1 MPLIA
6 PDTFRVL
13 ALVSLVPAVASHGF
27 IGLALMF
34 MVLGACMIP
43 RALGTPAWLDVA
55 YCSALLLAAWAALL
69 DWYVTVPGLDLLA
82 HAGATGLIG
91 LLVWQ
96 LIERTGVLA
105 TPTSLVQARLV
116 AIVFVT
122 SCATTLAALWEIGEW
137 LGHTYLDDSIQVG
150 YEDTLSDL
158 AAGSLGSF
166 VAAIVVALTL
176 TSSSRQRS
184 SPREYAR

>member
-1 MPLIA
+1 MPLTA
-6 PDTFRVL
+6 PDTLRVL
-13 ALVSLVPAVASHGF
+13 AAVSLFPAVIEHGV

-43 RALGTPAWLDVA
+43 RALGTPAWLDVT

-69 DWYVTVPGLDLLA
+69 DWYVTVPWLDLVA
-82 HAGATGLIG
+82 HVGATGLIG

-96 LIERTGVLA
+96 LIEHTGILVV
-105 TPTSLVQARLV
+105 PSSLLWARVV
-116 AIVFVT
+116 AIVFIT

-150 YEDTLSDL
+150 YQDTLTDL
-158 AAGSLGSF
+158 AAGFVGSF
-166 VAAIVVALTL
+166 VAGVVVAFT
-176 TSSSRQRS
+176 TRASRQHTT
-184 SPREYAR
+184 PRDYAR